1 MIKMLCLD
9 YDNTIYDHRQQ
20 KIPESAVKALEDV
33 RGKCWIVLAS
43 GRFFRDKWNAP
54 LIEQIRPDGI
64 IHANGA
70 LIEADGKVLEETWM
84 DAEIQRQVIDFAY
97 EKGLCLGGLYQGKWY
112 TTNREKQIAKW
123 GGVAN
128 LHAEDLGE
136 ARCLYGVP
144 MHGLFMDDSV
154 EAARLVE
161 EHFPSLRTP
170 LMNEK
175 TGGADVL
182 PRFLSKA
189 YGMQKLAAWWG
200 IEMEETAAVGDSLN
214 DYEMIQTAG
223 TGIAMGNATDGLK
236 TVADYV
242 TSDIAQDGLRNAFVY
257 LGVI

>member
-1 MIKMLCLD
+1 
-9 YDNTIYDHRQQ
+9 
-20 KIPESAVKALEDV
+20 
-33 RGKCWIVLAS
+33 
-43 GRFFRDKWNAP
+43 
-54 LIEQIRPDGI
+54 
-64 IHANGA
+64 
-70 LIEADGKVLEETWM
+70 
-84 DAEIQRQVIDFAY
+84 
-97 EKGLCLGGLYQGKWY
+97 
-112 TTNREKQIAKW
+112 
-123 GGVAN
+123 
-128 LHAEDLGE
+128 
-136 ARCLYGVP
+136 

-236 TVADYV
+236 AVADYV

-257 LGVI
+257 LGLI